1 MPRLRRC
8 GPHLPI
14 QLCWTGRKFT
24 PLFPPRPLVAMAE
37 LKTSRSS
44 ALRDLLLVLKE
55 YFDAEIISVD
65 FPPDLNEYI
74 ANYVQ
79 VHEDGD
85 DFDGSRKILDELR
98 ELASRSAS
106 KGFPKLPLLLK
117 CLKELTEVLD
127 PSDVIDSFEDSI
139 LHPLMSSYGMN
150 RQTVSDAKDVL
161 LFCLLPP
168 RNSTKEFRL
177 AAIHY
182 HLFDIY
188 MQKSEELLQGYAN
201 PAKNQAIKNVI
212 SNVEKVL
219 LDFGGKRPKVINLL
233 HISLIISN
241 SSTHW
246 INTLFSESMFLF
258 VLFLILRNRRV
269 AAYLANRFCSAHDA
283 HLDQILETDFPDHLL
298 QCLEAQIAISVTL
311 G

>member
-1 MPRLRRC
+1 
-8 GPHLPI
+8 
-14 QLCWTGRKFT
+14 
-24 PLFPPRPLVAMAE
+24 MAE

-79 VHEDGD
+79 VHDDGD
-85 DFDGSRKILDELR
+85 DFDGSRQIIDELR
-98 ELASRSAS
+98 ELASRSATN
-106 KGFPKLPLLLK
+106 GYPKLPLLLK

-127 PSDVIDSFEDSI
+127 PSDVIDAFEDSI

-168 RNSTKEFRL
+168 RKSIKEFRL

-219 LDFGGKRPKVINLL
+219 LDFGGHCPQVID
-233 HISLIISN
+233 SIIHLPDFSN
-241 SSTHW
+241 FST
-246 INTLFSESMFLF
+246 
-258 VLFLILRNRRV
+258 
-269 AAYLANRFCSAHDA
+269 
-283 HLDQILETDFPDHLL
+283 P
-298 QCLEAQIAISVTL
+298 
-311 G
+311 